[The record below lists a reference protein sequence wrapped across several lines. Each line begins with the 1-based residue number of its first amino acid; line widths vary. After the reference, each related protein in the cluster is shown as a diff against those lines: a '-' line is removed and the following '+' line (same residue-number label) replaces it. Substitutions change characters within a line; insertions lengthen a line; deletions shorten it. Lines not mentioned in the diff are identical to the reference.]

1 MNVREGLKK
10 IEWVKFLFILLVVSI
25 FLFAP
30 GSLSSILSIVDSIL
44 RMDMM
49 SKMVLLLIVLIVL
62 ARVYQDRQN
71 NKSG

>member
-1 MNVREGLKK
+1 MGMREGLKK